1 MFVQVLEHKSDNHNL
16 ESRRLCKGKHKGHSK
31 LGVKWLQKSQLSPEQ
46 MFACEFNAVL
56 TIQHPVVSSF
66 FTSCQH

>member
-1 MFVQVLEHKSDNHNL
+1 MFVQVLEHKSDNHNM
-16 ESRRLCKGKHKGHSK
+16 CKGKHKGHSK

-46 MFACEFNAVL
+46 MFACELTAVL

-66 FTSCQH
+66 FPSCQH